1 MRPSHAR
8 PTDSRLT
15 AKTAQRHFEYGGRI
29 VTPVKLRIITVGHKP
44 PAWITSGFQD
54 YTRRMP
60 REFPLLLVE
69 VRPAHRDGTGR
80 AQLARARSTER
91 DRILAAI
98 PADGVKV
105 ALDERGKAIS
115 TTQLAQKLE
124 SWMQDGR
131 DVCFLIGGAD
141 GLDEEV
147 KNNADLVVSLSMMTL
162 PHALVR
168 VVLAEQIYR
177 AMSIIRKHPYHRH

>member
-1 MRPSHAR
+1 
-8 PTDSRLT
+8 
-15 AKTAQRHFEYGGRI
+15 
-29 VTPVKLRIITVGHKP
+29 VKLRIITVGNKP
-44 PAWITSGFQD
+44 PAWISSGFED
-54 YTRRMP
+54 YARRMP
-60 REFPLLLVE
+60 REFPLLLME
-69 VRPAHRDGTGR
+69 IRPARREGTSL
-80 AQLARARSTER
+80 AQISRSRSTER

-98 PADGVKV
+98 PANGVKV

-115 TTQLAQKLE
+115 TVQLAQKLE
-124 SWMQDGR
+124 SWMPTGK

-141 GLDEEV
+141 GLDDEL
-147 KNNADLVVSLSMMTL
+147 KKAADLVVSLSMMTL

>member
-1 MRPSHAR
+1 M
-8 PTDSRLT
+8 
-15 AKTAQRHFEYGGRI
+15 EI
-29 VTPVKLRIITVGHKP
+29 
-44 PAWITSGFQD
+44 
-54 YTRRMP
+54 
-60 REFPLLLVE
+60 
-69 VRPAHRDGTGR
+69 RPARREGTSL
-80 AQLARARSTER
+80 AQISRSRSTER

-98 PADGVKV
+98 PANGVKV

-115 TTQLAQKLE
+115 TVQLAQKLE
-124 SWMQDGR
+124 SWMPTGK

-141 GLDEEV
+141 GLDDEL
-147 KNNADLVVSLSMMTL
+147 KKAADLVVSLSMMTL

>member
-1 MRPSHAR
+1 
-8 PTDSRLT
+8 
-15 AKTAQRHFEYGGRI
+15 
-29 VTPVKLRIITVGHKP
+29 
-44 PAWITSGFQD
+44 
-54 YTRRMP
+54 
-60 REFPLLLVE
+60 LLLME
-69 VRPAHRDGTGR
+69 IRPARREGTSL
-80 AQLARARSTER
+80 AQISRSRSTER

-98 PADGVKV
+98 PANGVKV

-115 TTQLAQKLE
+115 TVQLAQKLE
-124 SWMQDGR
+124 SWMPTGK

-141 GLDEEV
+141 GLDDEL
-147 KNNADLVVSLSMMTL
+147 KKAADLVVSLSMMTL